1 MLYGPQGCGK
11 TFIAEK
17 AAQESGLRYKIVNPS
32 DFGSIYI
39 NGAQEK
45 IAETFKEAEKNA
57 PMILIFDEFDAIA
70 PKRDGDIN
78 PHQAN

>member
-1 MLYGPQGCGK
+1 M
-11 TFIAEK
+11 
-17 AAQESGLRYKIVNPS
+17 NPS